1 MGMPSFLLDYK
12 IWRTDGETDTLQ
24 AENEEL
30 NEFKVE
36 VLLDKLLC
44 TSINGTDIRK
54 LDMSVFCDTLAME
67 RLTQN
72 MSCPPLFSYG
82 QDNGFIAL

>member
-54 LDMSVFCDTLAME
+54 LDM
-67 RLTQN
+67 R
-72 MSCPPLFSYG
+72 
-82 QDNGFIAL
+82 